1 MRPLAQMSIAI
12 LWICGTLAESGS
24 SGTAG
29 AVYTMKLMIRLGHID
44 PNEMGQD
51 LVDELLS
58 IYPQGRRGDGFW
70 MVLPADDPLVGQV
83 LDVLQRRGFKPW
95 DRKKQRDRAKEYTL
109 RTSNRMPL

>member
-1 MRPLAQMSIAI
+1 
-12 LWICGTLAESGS
+12 
-24 SGTAG
+24 
-29 AVYTMKLMIRLGHID
+29 MKLMIRLGHID

-83 LDVLQRRGFKPW
+83 LDVLQRRGVKP
-95 DRKKQRDRAKEYTL
+95 
-109 RTSNRMPL
+109 